1 MRIASYFDY
10 YDWTIDKQI
19 KLYET
24 NQLDY
29 FILRRVD
36 GFGFLNYQDR
46 LTEISFK
53 LRKVKIGFFD
63 PLLAPINLDDENHI
77 NQLMAA
83 AKFAKKVK
91 TKNLVIQIKPFT
103 NESTKKE
110 IKTYL
115 KKIKKHT
122 KRLNILIKIDNQNDM
137 FVFHKI
143 ANEIKLRKIQLI
155 FNPAVIYRKNTSP
168 LSSYSLMRKKIGLF
182 EVADTAEDG
191 EDILVGY
198 GAIKMKELFKNLFID
213 RYQHLITLN
222 SNLDDVFE
230 NFGVN
235 PLDVERKNKRQN
247 LDKYLETIQ
256 KMGYVIYDKEN
267 EVSFEDII
275 AHQIKLLKIVF
286 K

>member
-91 TKNLVIQIKPFT
+91 TKNLVIQIKPFI
-103 NESTKKE
+103 NEATKKE